1 VSVVHA
7 IGLDI
12 VEVERIRKDIA
23 QYGDKFINR
32 ILSEKEIESYDK
44 RFDKDLFLAGRF
56 AAKEAIIKALGKF
69 LTDRPPYTD
78 LQVLNDNTGQPY
90 FKLTDEILQKLKK
103 TVILLSISH
112 EKNYAAA
119 MVVIS
124 ED

>member
-1 VSVVHA
+1 MVHA

-12 VEVERIRKDIA
+12 VEFERIRKDIA

-32 ILSEKEIESYDK
+32 ILSEKELESYDK

>member
-1 VSVVHA
+1 VVHA

-32 ILSEKEIESYDK
+32 ILSEKELESYDK

>member
-1 VSVVHA
+1 MVHA

-32 ILSEKEIESYDK
+32 ILSEKELESYDK

>member
-1 VSVVHA
+1 MVHA

-12 VEVERIRKDIA
+12 VEVERIRKDIT
-23 QYGDKFINR
+23 QYGDKFVNR
-32 ILSEKEIESYDK
+32 ILSSEELESYDK
-44 RFDKDLFLAGRF
+44 RLDKELFLAGRF

-78 LQVLNDNTGQPY
+78 LQVLNDNTGQP
-90 FKLTDEILQKLKK
+90 FFMLTDYIMKK
-103 TVILLSISH
+103 IGKAVVLLSISH

>member
-1 VSVVHA
+1 VVHA

-90 FKLTDEILQKLKK
+90 FKLTDEILLKLKK

-119 MVVIS
+119 VVVIS

>member
-1 VSVVHA
+1 MVHA

-12 VEVERIRKDIA
+12 VEVERIRKDIE

-32 ILSEKEIESYDK
+32 ILNKKELESYDK

-69 LTDRPPYTD
+69 LNDRPPYTD

-90 FKLTDEILQKLKK
+90 FKLPDEILQKLKNA
-103 TVILLSISH
+103 VILLSISH

>member
-1 VSVVHA
+1 MVHA

-32 ILSEKEIESYDK
+32 ILSEKEQESYDK

>member
-1 VSVVHA
+1 MVHA

-90 FKLTDEILQKLKK
+90 FKLTDEILLKLKK

>member
-1 VSVVHA
+1 VVHA

-32 ILSEKEIESYDK
+32 ILSEKEQESYDK

>member
-1 VSVVHA
+1 MVHS

-12 VEVERIRKDIA
+12 VEVERIRKDID

-32 ILSEKEIESYDK
+32 ILSSKELESFDK

-69 LTDRPPYTD
+69 LKDRPPYNE
-78 LQVLNDNTGQPY
+78 LEVLNDNTGQPY
-90 FKLTDEILQKLKK
+90 FELNTEIQQKMGNVK
-103 TVILLSISH
+103 VLLSITH